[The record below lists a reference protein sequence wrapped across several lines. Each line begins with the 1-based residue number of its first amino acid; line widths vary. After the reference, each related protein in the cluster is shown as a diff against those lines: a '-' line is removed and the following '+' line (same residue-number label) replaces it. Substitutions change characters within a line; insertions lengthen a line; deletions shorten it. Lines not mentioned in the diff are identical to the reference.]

1 MWAANTVVVVSMHQ
15 WEFLID
21 ESKFEEYQLTNPE
34 VGKMRYLF
42 VFLFQ
47 ICTLVSFAQTAV
59 SGVVSDKKGVPLA
72 YANVI
77 VYRSADTTYIDG
89 AVTDDAGRF
98 KVSVPTTPCLLRVSC
113 LGYNDCWSSALS
125 DNMHIQLDSAAYMMD
140 EAVVSARRP
149 TFSMT
154 GEGIVTNVAGTLLG
168 TMGTAETVLSR
179 IPSVVEKDGA
189 WEVFGKGTPIIY
201 LNGHVLQDMNEL
213 KNIKA
218 SDVKNVEVVTAPGA
232 KYSASVRAVIKI
244 KTIRPQGEG
253 LSLDTYTNYR
263 YNRFGNFAQSVVGNY
278 RHGKLDAF
286 ATYEYST
293 SRGYSDQRFEQ
304 TVAADTLWR
313 INTDNYYSGRT
324 AWHYLQ
330 GGLYYDFTS
339 DQSVGVKYS
348 TTISGNEYMKGW
360 LRSDALADGDPY
372 DHTST
377 GMRQHNSDRP
387 SQYLNVYY
395 AGKIGATSVEFDNDY
410 YFEHSIY
417 DTYNKEVSETHDS
430 REVDTRNSSRSSMAA
445 WKLDMETPILGGALS
460 YGAEY
465 INTHRKDAYSS
476 NMKNVV
482 DDASSK
488 IEESSLCPY
497 LEYGWSG
504 KIGNLKGGLRYE
516 FVKFKYYENNVY
528 MPGQS
533 KDYHNFFPSLSY
545 EKSLD
550 NLSLQVGYSAKTT
563 RPNYTQLSNNISYA
577 NRFLRQSGNPLLRHQ
592 TDHTV
597 SLSAVWKFVQMALEY
612 KDVRN
617 AIIYWTE
624 QLPEDESV
632 TMVRYKNQKSIKS
645 MTAFISVAP
654 TVGWWS
660 PQYSAGMVKQ
670 WLNLST
676 GNEVVRLNKPVFV
689 VTCNNSFKLPWGM
702 TGELDYSFSSKGNQ
716 QNYYA
721 GHTSNVLTV
730 GLRKPFLHDNLAV
743 EVFGNDLLHQN
754 WDNAVLYS
762 HGNTL
767 SQVKR
772 TASRSLSVTLRYTF
786 NGTNVKYKGSGAGQ
800 NEINRF

>member
-1 MWAANTVVVVSMHQ
+1 
-15 WEFLID
+15 
-21 ESKFEEYQLTNPE
+21 
-34 VGKMRYLF
+34 MRYLF

-72 YANVI
+72 YANVM

-98 KVSVPTTPCLLRVSC
+98 EMSVPPTPCLLRVSC

-168 TMGTAETVLSR
+168 KMGTAETVLSR

-189 WEVFGKGTPIIY
+189 WEVFGKGTPVIY

-244 KTIRPQGEG
+244 KTIRLQGEG

-360 LRSDALADGDPY
+360 LRSDALADGDLY

-445 WKLDMETPILGGALS
+445 WKLDMETPILDGALS

-545 EKSLD
+545 GKSLG

-617 AIIYWTE
+617 AIMRMSEIPILDFENEWTSKYIE
-624 QLPEDESV
+624 LFCRDIKRLKLCGDSNLLYDSGKYFHNAMKYPKETIPDSCKYSFPTYILNHNTDREGALYIFLDEYINGSYNLTLGYEGQPPLEWMITNFNMLNADVCSEKQLAIWLNIFVHDACYVISSNYNRKKPEDVIFLSP
-632 TMVRYKNQKSIKS
+632 SIDDIEI
-645 MTAFISVAP
+645 MEDLY
-654 TVGWWS
+654 
-660 PQYSAGMVKQ
+660 YSAL
-670 WLNLST
+670 LNLHSI
-676 GNEVVRLNKPVFV
+676 
-689 VTCNNSFKLPWGM
+689 
-702 TGELDYSFSSKGNQ
+702 YS
-716 QNYYA
+716 
-721 GHTSNVLTV
+721 
-730 GLRKPFLHDNLAV
+730 
-743 EVFGNDLLHQN
+743 
-754 WDNAVLYS
+754 
-762 HGNTL
+762 
-767 SQVKR
+767 
-772 TASRSLSVTLRYTF
+772 
-786 NGTNVKYKGSGAGQ
+786 
-800 NEINRF
+800 